1 MEHIKDYKLFKESLD
16 TELLTEKYSSDIL
29 RQFAAQDGGSR
40 WRGGIAKDMQKFAN
54 LALDKISDADFTT
67 TTPEAYWKGGD
78 AKNPNK
84 VGFFVDADPG
94 FIKWAKANKKYM
106 PSGLSLGNISKYGV
120 VLSVIR
126 GGIGMYHGFAMDRG
140 SSYSRHR
147 KGTEERY
154 GILAKDYETRSLYN
168 GWDGAP
174 AAKVTRKNLIDAA
187 TRVYVLDLDS
197 LRDKYDVSGLKQD
210 RANSKAGATA
220 LKTAKDI
227 KKENQARY
235 DAILTDRAAMTDID
249 KAVKDSIE
257 LLNQHI
263 SDALKDGN
271 MDQYGNFIIGKSPRG
286 RDVKIED
293 GANAIRNMLN
303 DYQRYKDYERQNKE
317 AAADGREDNYYARE
331 VKNYAKRLQD
341 YSKNVKDKNYG
352 W

>member
-16 TELLTEKYSSDIL
+16 TELITERFSSDIL

-94 FIKWAKANKKYM
+94 FIKWAKANKKYL

-168 GWDGAP
+168 GWEGAP
-174 AAKVTRKNLIDAA
+174 TAKVTRKNLIDAA

-197 LRDKYDVSGLKQD
+197 LRDKYDVSGLKSD

-220 LKTAKDI
+220 LKSAKQI
-227 KKENQARY
+227 KDENNKRY
-235 DAILTDRAAMTDID
+235 LAILQDKAAMTDID
-249 KAVKDSIE
+249 QAVKDSIE
-257 LLNQHI
+257 LLNKHI
-263 SDALKDGN
+263 SDALNKGE
-271 MDQYGNFIIGKSPRG
+271 MDQYGNFVIGQNARG
-286 RDVKIED
+286 RTVSIKD
-293 GANAIRNMLN
+293 GANAIRNMLD
-303 DYQRYKDYERQNKE
+303 DYQRYKDYERQDKE
-317 AAADGREDNYYARE
+317 SAADGRIDNYYARE
-331 VKNYAKRLQD
+331 VKGYAKRLQD
-341 YSKNVKDKNYG
+341 FAKKVKDKNYS

>member
-1 MEHIKDYKLFKESLD
+1 MEHFKDYKLFKESLQ
-16 TELLTEKYSSDIL
+16 TELITERFSSDIL

-94 FIKWAKANKKYM
+94 FIKWAKANKKYL

-168 GWDGAP
+168 GWEGAP
-174 AAKVTRKNLIDAA
+174 TAKVTRKNLIDAA

-197 LRDKYDVSGLKQD
+197 LRDKYDVSGLKSD

-220 LKTAKDI
+220 LKSAKQI
-227 KKENQARY
+227 KDENNKRY
-235 DAILTDRAAMTDID
+235 LAILQDKAAMTDID
-249 KAVKDSIE
+249 QAVKDSIE
-257 LLNQHI
+257 LLNKHI
-263 SDALKDGN
+263 SDALNKGE
-271 MDQYGNFIIGKSPRG
+271 MDQYGNFVIGQNARG
-286 RDVKIED
+286 RTVSIKD
-293 GANAIRNMLN
+293 GANAIRNMLD
-303 DYQRYKDYERQNKE
+303 DYQRYKDYERQDKE
-317 AAADGREDNYYARE
+317 SAADGRIDNYYARE
-331 VKNYAKRLQD
+331 VKGYAKRLQD
-341 YSKNVKDKNYG
+341 FAKKVKDKNYS